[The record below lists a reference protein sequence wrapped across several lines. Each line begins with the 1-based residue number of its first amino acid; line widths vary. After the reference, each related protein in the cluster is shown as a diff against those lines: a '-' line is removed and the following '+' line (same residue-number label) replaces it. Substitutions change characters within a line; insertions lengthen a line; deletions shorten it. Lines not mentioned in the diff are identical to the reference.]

1 MNLFSVQKYGSEFF
15 HGFIPSLDFFHMD
28 IYIYIYYVLLVI
40 PAFFNQEF
48 TLEEH
53 LFSGNS
59 NEPSILEIKHGIPG
73 IPDPQSNS

>member
-1 MNLFSVQKYGSEFF
+1 MVVNFSMALFHPWIFF
-15 HGFIPSLDFFHMD
+15 TW